1 MTQYRLT
8 LSALEAMIRR
18 ILERHR
24 TSAENAGHVARG
36 LVAAE
41 ADGQVGH
48 GASRVPSYAA
58 QSASGKVDGY
68 AKPSVAR
75 VTPAGLR
82 VDAATG
88 FFYPAHALALDAL
101 STLAR
106 ETGVAVALIANSH
119 HSGVAGHHVEPL
131 AERGLIGLSLGNG
144 PQGIAPWGGTRGLF
158 GTNPIAFAA
167 PRGAGAPLV
176 IDLSLSKVARGKV
189 NVALQKGETIPPDW
203 ALDADGNPTTDPAAA
218 LEGTMRPMGDAKG
231 AALALM
237 VELMAGALVG
247 GNFGYEM
254 SSFFTAEGG
263 PPRNAQFLLA
273 IDPGPFSRG
282 TFMDRLEDMAGAIT
296 QQGARLPGTRR
307 IAAREAAEKDGV
319 LLPAALHAQLTAL
332 GG

>member
-1 MTQYRLT
+1 MNRVRMTLPDLDAT
-8 LSALEAMIRR
+8 IRR
-18 ILERHR
+18 ILTRHR
-24 TSAENAGHVARG
+24 TSPGNAAHVARG

-58 QSASGKVDGY
+58 QAASGKVDGH
-68 AKPSVAR
+68 ATPSVAQVSR
-75 VTPAGLR
+75 AGLR

-88 FFYPAHALALDAL
+88 FFYPAHALGLDAL
-101 STLAR
+101 SALTR
-106 ETGVAVALIANSH
+106 EMGVAVAVICNSH

-131 AERGLIGLSLGNG
+131 AERGLIALSMGNG

-167 PRGAGAPLV
+167 PRRAGPPLV
-176 IDLSLSKVARGKV
+176 IDLSLSKVARGRV
-189 NVALQKGETIPPDW
+189 NVALQKGEAIPPDW
-203 ALDADGNPTTDPAAA
+203 ALDAEGNPTTDPAAA
-218 LEGTMRPMGDAKG
+218 LEGTMLPMGDAKG

-237 VELMAGALVG
+237 VELMAGGLAG

-273 IDPGPFSRG
+273 IDPAPFSRG
-282 TFMDRLEDMAGAIT
+282 TFLERLEDMAQAIAA
-296 QQGARLPGTRR
+296 QGARLPGTRR
-307 IAAREAAEKDGV
+307 LGARETAAKDGV
-319 LLPAALHAQLTAL
+319 LLPAALHAQLLAL
-332 GG
+332 EG

>member
-1 MTQYRLT
+1 MTQHRMT
-8 LSALEAMIRR
+8 LPALEALIRR

-24 TSAENAGHVARG
+24 TGAENAAYVARG
-36 LVAAE
+36 LAAAE

-58 QSASGKVDGY
+58 QAASGKVDGY
-68 AKPSVAR
+68 AVPSVAR
-75 VTPAGLR
+75 VSTAGLR

-88 FFYPAHALALDAL
+88 FFYPAHAVALDAL
-101 STLAR
+101 TAIAR
-106 ETGVAVALIANSH
+106 ETGIAIALIANSH

-167 PRGAGAPLV
+167 PRRAGAPLV

-189 NVALQKGETIPPDW
+189 NVARQKGETIPPDW

-218 LEGTMRPMGDAKG
+218 LDGTMRPMGDAKG

-237 VELMAGALVG
+237 VELMAGALAG

-254 SSFFTAEGG
+254 SSFFTADGG

-273 IDPGPFSRG
+273 IDPCPFSRG
-282 TFMDRLEDMAGAIT
+282 TFVERLEDMAGAIAD
-296 QQGARLPGTRR
+296 QGARLPGTRR
-307 IAAREAAEKDGV
+307 LSAREAAAKDGI
-319 LLPAALHAQLTAL
+319 LLPAALYAEMQKLA
-332 GG
+332 G